1 MDGGKSKKDSPTHP
15 GSTYSKLW
23 PSWYDP
29 NRKFSILDRM
39 EEVLGT
45 KKTETLRDELKIR
58 KKKTGKIVPHWDS
71 TRVERELAE
80 IDPKHE
86 NPGLDEVR
94 RVLAMRYFSVT
105 RYSDDESERIDP
117 PKVRSSISPNFVH
130 SLDAFH
136 IRSVIRRMSEADG
149 RLDFWAVHDA
159 FGTHPS
165 RVDEMVRVVRE
176 TFHEMYL
183 QRDINTWLEEMAPGQ
198 STPVD
203 TGDLDPDELMKSE
216 YMIN

>member
-1 MDGGKSKKDSPTHP
+1 MK
-15 GSTYSKLW
+15 
-23 PSWYDP
+23 
-29 NRKFSILDRM
+29 ILND
-39 EEVLGT
+39 
-45 KKTETLRDELKIR
+45 
-58 KKKTGKIVPHWDS
+58 KTGVKMPRWDS

-94 RVLAMRYFSVT
+94 RVLAWRDYSVT
-105 RYSDDESERIDP
+105 RYSDDENERIDP
-117 PKVRSSISPNFVH
+117 PKVKSSISPNFVH
-130 SLDAFH
+130 SLDAYH
-136 IRSVIRRMSEADG
+136 IRSVIRRMSEPDG

-176 TFHEMYL
+176 TFHDMYL